1 MTIARTIR
9 AGLALALLVCGIAAG
24 SAARAAVVTVYSADG
39 LRDGQPNWF
48 GTMFAAFERRTG
60 IAVQYVEAGSGVI
73 VNRVLAER
81 AAPQADVLVTL
92 PPFMQIAADAGVLRP
107 LILAPADSAALGVPH
122 APALWYTLAENY
134 STWIYDSAALPAPPA
149 SYAALLAPTFRNRL
163 QYSTPG
169 QAGDGTAVLLQAFE
183 VFGGE
188 RPGLAYLRRLQ
199 ANNLGPSSSTGR
211 LAALVDKGE
220 IWVANG
226 DVQMSQSQRREYPN
240 LRLFFPAG
248 PDGRR
253 LAMRLPYQIA
263 LVRGA
268 PHERAALRLIAFL
281 LSQPAQARLYDL
293 ARAFP
298 ARHDVAPTTPSART
312 LEHVIDGV
320 RIWQPDWNR
329 VAKDLRHDVA
339 LWNHATGR

>member
-1 MTIARTIR
+1 MTAARTIR
-9 AGLALALLVCGIAAG
+9 ARLVIALLLCGLAAAAG
-24 SAARAAVVTVYSADG
+24 SRAAVVTVYSADG
-39 LRDGQPNWF
+39 LRDGRPNWF

-60 IAVQYVEAGSGVI
+60 ITVQYVEAGSGVI
-73 VNRVLAER
+73 VNRMLAER
-81 AAPQADVLVTL
+81 AAPQADVLVTI
-92 PPFMQIAADAGVLRP
+92 PPFMQVAADAGALRP
-107 LILAPADSAALGVPH
+107 LILAPADSAALGAPH
-122 APALWYTLAENY
+122 APALWYPLADDY
-134 STWIYDSAALPAPPA
+134 SAWIYDAAALPAPPA
-149 SYAALLAPTFRNRL
+149 SLAALLAPTFRNRL

-183 VFGGE
+183 AFGSQ
-188 RPGLAYLRRLQ
+188 RAGLAYLRRLQ
-199 ANNLGPSSSTGR
+199 ANNLGPSASTGR

-226 DVQMSQSQRREYPN
+226 DVQMSYSQQREYPN

-253 LAMRLPYQIA
+253 LAVRLPYQIA

-268 PHERAALRLIAFL
+268 PHEHAALQLIAFL
-281 LSQPAQARLYDL
+281 LSRPAQARLYDL

-298 ARHDVAPTTPSART
+298 ARHDVPPTTPAAHA

-320 RIWQPDWNR
+320 RIWQPDWTR
-329 VAKDLRHDVA
+329 VAKRLGHDVA
-339 LWNHATGR
+339 LWRQATER

>member
-1 MTIARTIR
+1 MKNARTIR
-9 AGLALALLVCGIAAG
+9 SIAVLAALACAIGAMACG
-24 SAARAAVVTVYSADG
+24 RAAVVTVYSADG
-39 LRDGQPNWF
+39 LCDGRPNWF
-48 GTMFAAFERRTG
+48 DTMFATFERRTG
-60 IAVQYVEAGSGVI
+60 ITVQYVEAGSGVI

-81 AAPQADVLVTL
+81 TAPQADVLVTI
-92 PPFMQIAADAGVLRP
+92 PPFMQVAADAGVLRP
-107 LILAPADSAALGVPH
+107 LILAPADSSALGVPH
-122 APALWYTLAENY
+122 APALWYTLAEDY
-134 STWIYDSAALPAPPA
+134 SAWIYDAAALPAPPA
-149 SYAALLAPTFRNRL
+149 SLTALLAPTFRNRL

-183 VFGGE
+183 AFGS
-188 RPGLAYLRRLQ
+188 RSAGLAYLRRLQ
-199 ANNLGPSSSTGR
+199 ANNLGPSASTGR

-226 DVQMSQSQRREYPN
+226 DVQMSYSQQRDYPN

-268 PHERAALRLIAFL
+268 PHEQAALRLIAFL
-281 LSQPAQARLYDL
+281 LSRPAQARLYDL

-298 ARHDVAPTTPSART
+298 ARRDVPATTPAARA
-312 LEHVIDGV
+312 LEQVIDGV
-320 RIWQPDWNR
+320 RIWQPDWTR
-329 VAKDLRHDVA
+329 VAKELGHDVT
-339 LWNHATGR
+339 LWRRATER

>member
-1 MTIARTIR
+1 MTGGSIR
-9 AGLALALLVCGIAAG
+9 ARLALALLFAG
-24 SAARAAVVTVYSADG
+24 VATASGCRAAVVTVYSADG
-39 LRDGQPNWF
+39 LRDGRPNWF
-48 GTMFAAFERRTG
+48 GAMFAAFERRTG
-60 IAVQYVEAGSGVI
+60 ISVQYVEAGSGVI

-81 AAPQADVLVTL
+81 AAPQADVLVTI
-92 PPFMQIAADAGVLRP
+92 PPFMQVAADAGVLRP

-122 APALWYTLAENY
+122 APALWYTFAENY
-134 STWIYDSAALPAPPA
+134 SAWIYDAAALSAPPA
-149 SYAALLAPTFRNRL
+149 SYAALLAPAFRDRL

-183 VFGGE
+183 VYGSE
-188 RPGLAYLRRLQ
+188 RAGLAYLRRLQ
-199 ANNLGPSSSTGR
+199 ANNLGPSASTGR

-226 DVQMSQSQRREYPN
+226 DVQMSYSQQREYPN

-263 LVRGA
+263 LIRGA
-268 PHERAALRLIAFL
+268 PHERAALELIAFL
-281 LSQPAQARLYDL
+281 LSRPAQAQLYDL

-298 ARHDVAPTTPSART
+298 ARRDVPPTTPAARA
-312 LEHVIDGV
+312 LEHVMDGV
-320 RIWQPDWNR
+320 QIWQPDWRR
-329 VAKDLRHDVA
+329 VAQALAHDVA
-339 LWNHATGR
+339 LWNHATSR